1 MDFREK
7 PKEQKLPQDQGLIA
21 IDSIENKDG
30 FYISTKVT
38 DTMAATA
45 ANYGVF
51 YTAFRPCEILW
62 VAETHKTAGTDVGAV
77 TLNLEI
83 LDSAEALDAG
93 DTVLSTAFD
102 LKSTA
107 DTPVMKSG
115 TDLSSSRQMKEGQ
128 RLALKDS
135 GALTSVADVVVTVY
149 FKQLGKG
156 HYR

>member
-30 FYISTKVT
+30 FFITTKVVNT
-38 DTMAATA
+38 DAATA

-51 YTAFRPCEILW
+51 FTAFRPCEILW
-62 VAETHKTAGTDVGAV
+62 VAETHKTAGTDGGAV

-93 DTVLSTAFD
+93 DEVLTTAFS

-107 DTPVMKSG
+107 DTPVIYSG
-115 TDLSSSRQMKEGQ
+115 QDLNSTRQMKEGQ
-128 RLALKDS
+128 RLALKDA
-135 GALTSVADVVVTVY
+135 GTLTSVNDVVITVY
-149 FKQLGKG
+149 LKQLGKG